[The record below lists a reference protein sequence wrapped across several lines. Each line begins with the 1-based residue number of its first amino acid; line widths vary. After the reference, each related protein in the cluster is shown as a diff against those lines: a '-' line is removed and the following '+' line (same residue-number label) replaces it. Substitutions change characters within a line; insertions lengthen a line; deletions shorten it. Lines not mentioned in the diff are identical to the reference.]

1 MLLMAGTHASNG
13 YESAQFRRPNS
24 AAAPQP
30 PRSSF
35 SCDRHPTENFTGF
48 CHLPLRAPH
57 HSRRQ
62 LLLQHP
68 LICLRRHE
76 SPLLL
81 LLLRCETRRHQ
92 QQQLLPTSEALED
105 FIFPELRRTKSFST
119 SNNEALSQF
128 FEPQRKSYDVRG
140 RKLFWS
146 LFSLDDGGA
155 SSGQNPANGKKI
167 GSLAAERPVFK
178 ETENDDDFRDPE
190 NVEIDEIEESH
201 LENSR
206 NEVEFEVNEGKI
218 VEEESNVKNIKKH
231 IDLHNQEKK
240 SSTEAGFGWRP
251 LFSARNG
258 TSGGES
264 RR

>member
-1 MLLMAGTHASNG
+1 MLPTVMNQPSSVDPTA
-13 YESAQFRRPNS
+13 PPP
-24 AAAPQP
+24 PQP

-48 CHLPLRAPH
+48 CP
-57 HSRRQ
+57 
-62 LLLQHP
+62 
-68 LICLRRHE
+68 ICL
-76 SPLLL
+76 
-81 LLLRCETRRHQ
+81 CERLTT
-92 QQQLLPTSEALED
+92 LDGNSSSNTPSSVSAAMKALFSSSSSAAKPAATSSSS
-105 FIFPELRRTKSFST
+105 FFPPQKPSKTSFFPELRRTKSFST

-140 RKLFWS
+140 RNTLWS

-231 IDLHNQEKK
+231 IDLHNQEKR

>member
-1 MLLMAGTHASNG
+1 MNQPSSVDPTA
-13 YESAQFRRPNS
+13 PPP
-24 AAAPQP
+24 PQP

-48 CHLPLRAPH
+48 CP
-57 HSRRQ
+57 
-62 LLLQHP
+62 
-68 LICLRRHE
+68 ICL
-76 SPLLL
+76 
-81 LLLRCETRRHQ
+81 CERLTT
-92 QQQLLPTSEALED
+92 LDGNSSSNTPSSVSAAMKALFSSSSSATS
-105 FIFPELRRTKSFST
+105 FFPELRRTKSFST

-140 RKLFWS
+140 RNTLWS

-206 NEVEFEVNEGKI
+206 NEVEFEELDGGGFWVAAS
-218 VEEESNVKNIKKH
+218 VFSKKWH
-231 IDLHNQEKK
+231 KWRRKQKMKKENNPTLHYLTPFITPHLQIL
-240 SSTEAGFGWRP
+240 P
-251 LFSARNG
+251 
-258 TSGGES
+258 
-264 RR
+264 